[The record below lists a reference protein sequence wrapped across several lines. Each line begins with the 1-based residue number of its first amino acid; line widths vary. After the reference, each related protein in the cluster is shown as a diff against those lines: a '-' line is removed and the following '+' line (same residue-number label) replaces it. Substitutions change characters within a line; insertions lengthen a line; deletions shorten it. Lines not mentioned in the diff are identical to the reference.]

1 MTSSALLGALQE
13 LANAKQLDRHEL
25 LDLLRDG
32 IHAALAKRY
41 GVTVRDEIAIDDMNG
56 KITVTVLK
64 SVVEEVEDPTSQVS
78 LEAKKGQRPS
88 YSSLESAKPSWASSS
103 TATSSAT

>member
-1 MTSSALLGALQE
+1 MTSSAQLLGALQE
-13 LANAKQLDRHEL
+13 LANAKQLDRQEL

-56 KITVTVLK
+56 KITVTILK
-64 SVVEEVEDPTSQVS
+64 SVVEDVEDPTCQVS
-78 LEAKKGQRPS
+78 LEDAQFDDPEDSVGDVL
-88 YSSLESAKPSWASSS
+88 Y
-103 TATSSAT
+103 